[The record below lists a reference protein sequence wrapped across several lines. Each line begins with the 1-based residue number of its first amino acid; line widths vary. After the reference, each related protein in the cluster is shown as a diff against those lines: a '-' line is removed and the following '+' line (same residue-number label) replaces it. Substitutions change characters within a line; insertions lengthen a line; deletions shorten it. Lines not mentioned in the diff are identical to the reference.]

1 MHKIWGKLLKNQK
14 IVNDVTLTLNSYDV
28 DNLYD
33 YLKEICYS
41 LKVETPILLEKHLNQ
56 FAEYN
61 LTKFTK
67 DDFIDFINF
76 DSLFLQYFED

>member
-1 MHKIWGKLLKNQK
+1 ME
-14 IVNDVTLTLNSYDV
+14 
-28 DNLYD
+28 NLYD
-33 YLKEICYS
+33 YLKEICYL
-41 LKVETPILLEKHLNQ
+41 LKIETPILLDKHKNQ

-61 LTKFTK
+61 ITKFNK